1 MAKLKLRKQ
10 EIATIKAH
18 VAAHPMSLALIRSES
33 SPLELEAALKP
44 TWTECGL
51 KLTRVFSSPNSE
63 FGIAELNSNGKILVV
78 LFVLGERTELISVSQ
93 TDEAY
98 IKHLGTRYI
107 LRTSAPKSYAKEP
120 RASISRNCR
129 YTTTC
134 TQETPL

>member
-98 IKHLGTRYI
+98 IKHLEDSIHSSNFCSEIIREGT
-107 LRTSAPKSYAKEP
+107 
-120 RASISRNCR
+120 
-129 YTTTC
+129 
-134 TQETPL
+134 